1 MRSRRLNFLRGAA
14 ALLAVSCAV
23 RAAAQL
29 PGDDAAVHPDDF
41 HCPPDP
47 PGQPDFAEALA
58 WLEFPRLG
66 LLAPVYE
73 GTRGADLDRGAGLVE
88 GTALPGV
95 PDRRRNCVIA
105 AHRTSFFSPLESAVP
120 GDVLTLITG
129 AGAVEFVVDRILVV
143 TPDHVELEA
152 PTRSSRLT
160 LVTCTPFN
168 YLGSAPR
175 RLVVIAS
182 RRASREAHRPRARS
196 RHPRAKPNEKRT
208 PGRASFPIPRTAPG
222 QR

>member
-1 MRSRRLNFLRGAA
+1 MRSRRSNFLRAAA
-14 ALLAVSCAV
+14 ALFAAACAA

-29 PGDDAAVHPDDF
+29 PADDPSFHPDDF

-47 PGQPDFAEALA
+47 PDQPDFAQAVA
-58 WLEFPRLG
+58 WLAFPRLG

-73 GTRGADLDRGAGLVE
+73 GTREPELGRGAGLVE

-95 PDRRRNCVIA
+95 PDSRGNCVIA
-105 AHRTSFFSPLESAVP
+105 AHRTSFFSALESAVP
-120 GDVLTLITG
+120 GDLLTLVTG
-129 AGAVEFVVDRILVV
+129 AGAEDWVVERIVVV
-143 TPDHVELEA
+143 TPEHIELEA
-152 PTRSSRLT
+152 PTPSPRLT

-175 RLVVIAS
+175 RFVVIATP
-182 RRASREAHRPRARS
+182 RAARDARPPRSRPRRQ
-196 RHPRAKPNEKRT
+196 PRKKRT
-208 PGRASFPIPRTAPG
+208 PARASPSIPATSPG